1 MRRSYLLTALFL
13 FLGAQ
18 SDLAVTQALSPA
30 EREELELLR
39 QPESWFLEQAG
50 GTRRIVDGQ
59 ALDPKLQY
67 LLARSGQRGTPQENP
82 LLTAERRAA
91 MRASAERSWIFRTR
105 ITAEMAEVR
114 NMAAKGRHG
123 EIPVRVYWPKLNG
136 AGQLPILVYFHGG
149 GWIFGSLDASDRVA
163 RLIANEARVILV
175 SVDYRLAPEHPYP
188 VAWDDAEDAWNWVRA
203 NAAALGGDTAHIGVG
218 GDSAGGN
225 LALAVSARQRAARRP
240 MPVYQ
245 LLYYPAVDLKERAYR
260 SWTLFGED
268 YGLDRS
274 FAELAIGAVFSGR
287 DLDNPEI
294 SPIMAKSVRGM
305 PATILASAGF
315 DMLRDSGR
323 AYADR
328 LEREGVSVTYLNY
341 DTLNHSFLQNSGVIE
356 DAERAATQTAQIF
369 GQAIRSR
376 IPRR

>member
-39 QPESWFLEQAG
+39 QPESSFLEQAG

-203 NAAALGGDTAHIGVG
+203 NAAALGGDTARIGVG